1 MKDHMGGVDKRVS
14 GKTLLKIQKRCGSL
28 GTRLSGRY
36 S

>member
-1 MKDHMGGVDKRVS
+1 MKDHVGSFDKCVS
-14 GKTLLKIQKRCGSL
+14 GKTLLKVQKRCGSL